1 MRLLELSE
9 MLLSRDYPR
18 SIIISDINC
27 MHTIPREEVL
37 KKVIR
42 NKETQRPIFVV
53 TFDPCLPSISKIL
66 KKHWHTMITNNPILK
81 ETFPAL
87 PLVAYRRP
95 KSIRDKLIRSKFP
108 KPISRPICNINGM
121 KKCLSCPICPFD
133 VEGKAFK
140 ATATTAVVEL
150 NSAVTCQTKNII
162 YCIICNKCKQQYVG
176 QTERTLQARFS
187 EHRDY
192 AKKRDL
198 NKACGAHFSSR
209 GHSVHDMKV
218 SILEKVHSDDEL
230 LREERESMF
239 IRDFNCKYK
248 GINRQT

>member
-1 MRLLELSE
+1 
-9 MLLSRDYPR
+9 
-18 SIIISDINC
+18 
-27 MHTIPREEVL
+27 
-37 KKVIR
+37 
-42 NKETQRPIFVV
+42 
-53 TFDPCLPSISKIL
+53 
-66 KKHWHTMITNNPILK
+66 MITNNPILK

-209 GHSVHDMKV
+209 GHSDHDMKV

-239 IRDFNCKYK
+239 IRDFN
-248 GINRQT
+248 